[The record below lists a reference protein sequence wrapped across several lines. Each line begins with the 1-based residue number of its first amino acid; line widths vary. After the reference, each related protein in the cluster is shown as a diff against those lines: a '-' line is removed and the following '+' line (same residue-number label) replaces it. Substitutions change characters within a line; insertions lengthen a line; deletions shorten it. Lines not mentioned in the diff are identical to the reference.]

1 MSCLVVTNT
10 LESGDNL
17 DLDQTAS
24 RKGGNLESAAR
35 GERSL
40 ELGGVNLVHG
50 GKVGDVGQVD
60 RGLDDIGKRG
70 AGSGQQSLD
79 VGEGLLGLGL
89 DTLGQLAGR
98 GIDAQLAG
106 QKHHVASLD
115 TGGIRADGCG
125 CVIGRHDGLA
135 HVFLLTSKR
144 ERERG
149 VHTGRHSSV

>member
-70 AGSGQQSLD
+70 AGQRS
-79 VGEGLLGLGL
+79 
-89 DTLGQLAGR
+89 AGPR
-98 GIDAQLAG
+98 
-106 QKHHVASLD
+106 
-115 TGGIRADGCG
+115 R
-125 CVIGRHDGLA
+125 
-135 HVFLLTSKR
+135 
-144 ERERG
+144 
-149 VHTGRHSSV
+149 